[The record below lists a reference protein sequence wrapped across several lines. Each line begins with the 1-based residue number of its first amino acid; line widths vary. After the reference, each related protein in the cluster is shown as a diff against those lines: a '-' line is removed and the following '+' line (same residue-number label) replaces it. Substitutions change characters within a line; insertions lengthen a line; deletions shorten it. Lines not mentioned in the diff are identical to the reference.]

1 MGILMIRNDQNGFYL
16 FQKSQSTDTAL
27 KEMLQFLKSDSPGKN
42 LQFGYVEAETSLI
55 PDLTLW
61 ENLHVVMGG
70 PTWSDLIS
78 HLEVDWHPLV
88 NLIKNP
94 HTPALAA
101 SPWERFT
108 VSLIKATLIKS
119 QHVLVDI
126 NEKSYSP
133 LNLLNFKK
141 ILVTIAKQ
149 KNVYVATSDTSLW
162 VDSSHSLVRREG
174 YSFVVESLNP
184 NEIKRQRIA

>member
-1 MGILMIRNDQNGFYL
+1 MGILMLRNDQNGFYL

-27 KEMLQFLKSDSPGKN
+27 KEMLQFLKSDSPRKS

-61 ENLHVVMGG
+61 ENLHVVVGG
-70 PTWSDLIS
+70 TTWNDLIS

-108 VSLIKATLIKS
+108 VSLIKATLIQS
-119 QHVLVDI
+119 QHILVDI
-126 NEKSYSP
+126 NENNYSP

-141 ILVTIAKQ
+141 ILMTIAQQ
-149 KNVYVATSDTSLW
+149 KNVYIATSNTSLW
-162 VDSSHSLVRREG
+162 VDSSHSLVRRNG
-174 YSFVVESLNP
+174 YAFVLESLNS
-184 NEIKRQRIA
+184 NQIKRHRTA